1 MFAGTVFAGAG
12 EALGVAEGSRVA
24 AGVGLATFAAV
35 GLASA
40 PVSGR
45 RLGVAAGLA
54 VSVGGGGVAVSAP
67 AAEVG
72 WVVFRV
78 GLEVAVAKAAGRVAV
93 GAGASA
99 GDVTAAGGVVAVSAG
114 AGAGRLAK
122 TTAKP
127 MRVTTASKAMNPSN
141 TQVSVG
147 SDLAPVDGVLRII
160 SNGQPVIDPQRLAIS
175 VQQLWQAGF
184 HKSNGSLFA
193 RPKHN
198 Q

>member
-1 MFAGTVFAGAG
+1 M
-12 EALGVAEGSRVA
+12 
-24 AGVGLATFAAV
+24 
-35 GLASA
+35 
-40 PVSGR
+40 
-45 RLGVAAGLA
+45 
-54 VSVGGGGVAVSAP
+54 
-67 AAEVG
+67 
-72 WVVFRV
+72 
-78 GLEVAVAKAAGRVAV
+78 
-93 GAGASA
+93 
-99 GDVTAAGGVVAVSAG
+99 TAAGGVVAVSAG

-198 Q
+198 QYGSKTHILPDGAWQIRPIGQSNKLDPLKGAILLTQRSNF